1 MPWTEVDSRYH
12 WQPSDQSADFL
23 FGRVHQCH
31 KIHYPVRWVM
41 ACLFI
46 SLPFEQWIFVSRVK
60 CYNESNLILHTFLYY
75 SGHNSDFQISMSVC
89 RCLQD
94 VYKINSNLPINL
106 IQRYW
111 NNRYLIASKFWQLCC
126 LFICLS
132 IAISTLWC
140 MISVRWSWV
149 CTSCQTCDQRSVM
162 ATWVSSESSQPMWPP
177 GKVNQ
182 TSPPSSV
189 EHWWLFF
196 VKLG

>member
-1 MPWTEVDSRYH
+1 
-12 WQPSDQSADFL
+12 
-23 FGRVHQCH
+23 
-31 KIHYPVRWVM
+31 M

-46 SLPFEQWIFVSRVK
+46 SLPFETMDFREQGKLWPKKMFDSQRFFF
-60 CYNESNLILHTFLYY
+60 NY

-94 VYKINSNLPINL
+94 VYKINSNLPISL

-111 NNRYLIASKFWQLCC
+111 PNIYTVLNCLYKVGQLCC
-126 LFICLS
+126 LLICLS

-149 CTSCQTCDQRSVM
+149 CTSCQTCNQRSVT
-162 ATWVSSESSQPMWPP
+162 ATWVSSEFSQPMWPP

-182 TSPPSSV
+182 TLT
-189 EHWWLFF
+189 EHRFF
-196 VKLG
+196 SVKLGS